1 MGVRKNTEFIKE
13 KLKNMKLITF
23 ILCLIAITEYG
34 YSINADTVL
43 FKDGELL
50 TSTIKETKIYVPR
63 DVLFLEGALGEYMSL
78 SVNYQKQVLQLS
90 DKQRLFLNAG
100 FSVNGIVEPDSYS
113 FPISLK
119 YVYGNTNALEFGLGT
134 MLHFQQYRYK
144 TKTMSDE
151 DLKLTASLSY
161 RFQKKYVNT
170 KGETDTDFFTIGI
183 KTIYQVNS
191 IAIFNQHF
199 ITALNL
205 NINITTIF

>member
-1 MGVRKNTEFIKE
+1 M
-13 KLKNMKLITF
+13 KLKLI
-23 ILCLIAITEYG
+23 ILCLISITEFC
-34 YSINADTVL
+34 YSEKADTVI

-50 TSTIKETKIYVPR
+50 SSTIKETKKYVPR
-63 DVLFLEGALGEYMSL
+63 DILFLEGALGEYMSL
-78 SVNYQKQVLQLS
+78 SVNYQKQVFQLS

-119 YVYGNTNALEFGLGT
+119 YVYGNTHALEFGVGT

-161 RFQKKYVNT
+161 RFQKKYVNIN
-170 KGETDTDFFTIGI
+170 GETDTDFFTIGL

-205 NINITTIF
+205 NINIATLY